1 MKQVSLAHEVSM
13 ISETSNII
21 ILLVFLI
28 LFLYSLAWVYQDANS
43 HGKTGSLWL
52 LIVWF
57 TWPVGVLVYYLL
69 RNKQVQL

>member
-1 MKQVSLAHEVSM
+1 M
-13 ISETSNII
+13 ITETGYMIPV
-21 ILLVFLI
+21 LFFFL
-28 LFLYSLAWVYQDANS
+28 LFLYSLAWVYEDANA

-69 RNKQVQL
+69 RNKPVQL

>member
-1 MKQVSLAHEVSM
+1 M
-13 ISETSNII
+13 ITETGYMIPA
-21 ILLVFLI
+21 LFFFL
-28 LFLYSLAWVYQDANS
+28 LFLYSLAWVYEDANA

-69 RNKQVQL
+69 RNKPVQL

>member
-1 MKQVSLAHEVSM
+1 M
-13 ISETSNII
+13 ISETGYMIPA
-21 ILLVFLI
+21 LFFFL
-28 LFLYSLAWVYQDANS
+28 LFLYSLAWVYEDANA

-69 RNKQVQL
+69 RNKPVQL